1 MKPCMQHVGHPKCH
15 PAGRKAEETPI
26 DDQNASRKVTGGAK
40 ITEHPSKTWGKAWK
54 STELPSSFVQVS
66 KCHSLADRRQQ
77 ECQRKSHFG
86 FLIPP
91 KVVHFHLQET
101 PKLIRHISGVCK
113 AKAEIIFVTQTHK
126 FNFLSILIQSNTS

>member
-54 STELPSSFVQVS
+54 STNFPPALS
-66 KCHSLADRRQQ
+66 R
-77 ECQRKSHFG
+77 
-86 FLIPP
+86 FLNATPWLTEGNRNVKG
-91 KVVHFHLQET
+91 KVVLA
-101 PKLIRHISGVCK
+101 S
-113 AKAEIIFVTQTHK
+113 
-126 FNFLSILIQSNTS
+126 

>member
-26 DDQNASRKVTGGAK
+26 GDQNASRKVTGGAK

-77 ECQRKSHFG
+77 ECQRKSRFG
-86 FLIPP
+86 FLILPESCSLSP
-91 KVVHFHLQET
+91 ARDPQVN
-101 PKLIRHISGVCK
+101 
-113 AKAEIIFVTQTHK
+113 QTHIRC
-126 FNFLSILIQSNTS
+126 LQSQA